1 MLCLV
6 QPIVIIIF
14 VLEEVSRE
22 VIGYTDTWRML
33 KSVNVRETLGLN
45 EFEIFSGVLVLLVW
59 LRVEVQLL
67 VVASQLV
74 VVVQWQVVVKLDT
87 EANASLVSPAP
98 GDVLDRVP
106 ASTEDEQWQIP
117 VFDDLNTL
125 AMASQSRVVSA

>member
-106 ASTEDEQWQIP
+106 ASTED
-117 VFDDLNTL
+117 
-125 AMASQSRVVSA
+125 